1 MAGPVQSASRSHT
14 GLVLEACASKLTSD
28 KYPTAFDAPQSF
40 FARSGTSR
48 PTILCMSQG
57 QTRGCPTDARHI
69 AQVGVAITVA
79 VFLLVVPCLPLV
91 DQQSTRAQATV
102 LARPGGDAGALV
114 PANANSLLGWQLP
127 AVDLDA
133 FGPNAVDQDLVV
145 DSRGVV
151 TAVWRLAEGP
161 VDVVQAARLVEGV
174 WSAPVDLSDRAER
187 AFNTRIVVDGFGHVT
202 AVWRVLTEGSQG
214 GAYKSS
220 RYANGSW
227 TEPVTIS
234 APGVE
239 ADVADMT
246 IDRSGVV
253 TVAWGVV
260 PNGGIQAVRYR
271 AGAWGTPVNIS
282 APGRMGE
289 PALAADPAGVVTAV
303 WEVNNSTRGSSG
315 SIQASRFVNDTWTA
329 PSEVSSPVNW
339 PAAVYDS
346 RVVVDED
353 GMATAVWVHHNGST
367 SSIEMASLN
376 GQSWTT
382 PQTLSPPGGSC
393 YTPQMVVDRAGNVT
407 AMWSVSDDTSG
418 LAGLQAVRKVGGEW
432 QPHTDVVNR
441 DFRRSNAWGMVVD
454 SAGVV
459 TVMLSMYD
467 GLDGRLYSSRFADGQ
482 WNLSEPLSPL
492 GVDAST
498 TQIAT
503 GPRDQLFVIWRQ
515 RYYLGGVLRFLRY
528 VAYPPPSIQV
538 SCRYS
543 AANGRG
549 RFDCRGLTTG
559 IEPGQRLTAFVR
571 FPGSTSWSE
580 AGRRAEASVQADG
593 KFSVVFSAKKRGTY
607 RIYFA
612 NDETV
617 SNIVT
622 VRRR

>member
-14 GLVLEACASKLTSD
+14 GLVLEACASALAWLKYLT
-28 KYPTAFDAPQSF
+28 TFDTLQRF
-40 FARSGTSR
+40 FARSGMWR

-57 QTRGCPTDARHI
+57 QTGGCPTDARRI
-69 AQVGVAITVA
+69 ARVGVTIILAVCLLTVP
-79 VFLLVVPCLPLV
+79 LLPVV
-91 DQQSTRAQATV
+91 DQQPARAEATV
-102 LARPGGDAGALV
+102 LVRSGGGTQGLV
-114 PANANSLLGWQLP
+114 SANAGSSLGWQLP

-133 FGPNAVDQDLVV
+133 FGANAVDQDLVA

-161 VDVVQAARLVEGV
+161 IEVIQAARLVEGV

-187 AFNTRIVVDGFGHVT
+187 AFNAQIVVNGLGHVT
-202 AVWRVLTEGSQG
+202 AIWRVLTEGSQG

-220 RYANGSW
+220 RYADGSW
-227 TEPVTIS
+227 TEPVSIS
-234 APGVE
+234 ALGVE

-260 PNGGIQAVRYR
+260 PRGGIQAGRYQ
-271 AGAWGTPVNIS
+271 AGAWSDAINIS
-282 APGRMGE
+282 GPGGMGV
-289 PALAADPAGVVTAV
+289 PALVADPDGVVTAV
-303 WEVNNSTRGSSG
+303 WEVSSSTRGSRG
-315 SIQASRFVNDTWTA
+315 SIQASRFVDDTWTA
-329 PSEVSSPVNW
+329 PSEVSAPVYW

-353 GMATAVWVHHNGST
+353 GMATAVWVHDNGRI
-367 SSIEMASLN
+367 SSIEMASFN

-382 PQTLSPPGGSC
+382 PKTLSSPGGSC

-407 AMWSVSDDTSG
+407 AMWSVVDDTSG
-418 LAGLQAVRKVGGEW
+418 LTGLQAVRQVNGEL
-432 QPHTDVVNR
+432 QPATDVVHR
-441 DFRRSNAWGMVVD
+441 DFRSNGWGMVVD

-467 GLDGRLYSSRFADGQ
+467 GPDGRLYSSRFADGQ

-498 TQIAT
+498 TRIAT

-515 RYYLGGVLRFLRY
+515 RYYFGGVLRFLRY
-528 VAYPPPSIQV
+528 VAYLPPSIQA
-538 SCRYS
+538 SCRYLTVG
-543 AANGRG
+543 GRG
-549 RFDCRGLTTG
+549 RFECRGLTTG
-559 IEPGQRLTAFVR
+559 IEPGQRLKAFVR
-571 FPGSTSWSE
+571 LPGSTSWSE

-593 KFSVVFSAKKRGTY
+593 KFSIVFGAKKRGTY
-607 RIYFA
+607 QIYFA
-612 NDETV
+612 NGETV